1 MAAANLLTR
10 NEFRLANV
18 MFLSGFLVFIVKLM
32 VSSSIAVFAI
42 ILLQVM
48 DEPIVYYYF
57 ALPLAV

>member
-1 MAAANLLTR
+1 
-10 NEFRLANV
+10 